1 MSKTDYTDKKI
12 EGFDGPFINQYL
24 PGMAIGPGEK
34 KFSNLEEAIKC
45 SLKMKNC
52 SGITLSRQGK
62 FTLRFQKILKKSDI
76 KNKFKN
82 KEISWIKVQNSQPNK
97 VEIIKEVIKDLY
109 SISKKKKGD
118 KALKENIYEIIS
130 YKKKEYYYNCIN
142 NQAYDLKKMN
152 LYKFRMGRLIFIE

>member
-1 MSKTDYTDKKI
+1 MPETDFNTKKI
-12 EGFDGPFINQYL
+12 DGFEGPFINQYL
-24 PGMAIGPGEK
+24 PGMAVGPGDK
-34 KFSNLEEAIKC
+34 KFSKLEDAIENA
-45 SLKMKNC
+45 LKMKNC

-62 FTLRFQKILKKSDI
+62 FTLRFQKKLKESDI

-109 SISKKKKGD
+109 SISKKTKGD
-118 KALKENIYEIIS
+118 KALKEDIYEIIS

-142 NQAYDLKKMN
+142 NQAYDLENMN
-152 LYKFRMGRLIFIE
+152 LYKFRRGKLIFIE

>member
-1 MSKTDYTDKKI
+1 MSKTDYTNKKI

-62 FTLRFQKILKKSDI
+62 FTLRFQRKLKDSDT
-76 KNKFKN
+76 KNRFKN
-82 KEISWIKVQNSQPNK
+82 NEISWIKILDSESDKPELKKK
-97 VEIIKEVIKDLY
+97 VINEIFSV
-109 SISKKKKGD
+109 SKKTKGD
-118 KALKENIYEIIS
+118 KAKGEDIFEIIS